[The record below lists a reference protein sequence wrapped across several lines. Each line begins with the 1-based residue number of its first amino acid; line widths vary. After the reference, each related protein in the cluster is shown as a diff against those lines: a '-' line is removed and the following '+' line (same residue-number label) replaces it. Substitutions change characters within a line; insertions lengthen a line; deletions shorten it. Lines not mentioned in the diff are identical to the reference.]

1 MENSFLISQP
11 QGFNMLGQR
20 GNQEDSLFP
29 SLDDATSSRRVF
41 MVCDGMGGHEH
52 GEVASR
58 CVAETIGTLASAV
71 GECTVEVMRQTFED
85 ALDEAYRRLDALD
98 GEGDGRGRTMGTT
111 LTFLAFC
118 TDGVLVAHIGDSR
131 VYQFR
136 RGQGVVFRT
145 RDHSLVEDLIA
156 AGELTPDEARTHPR
170 HNIIT
175 RAVQPHQ
182 ESPARATFKVLT
194 DVRRGDLFFL
204 CSDGVMEQVENAT
217 LAQILLADA
226 PLEQRMQALVE
237 ECRHRETRD
246 NHTGYLL
253 EVVGCP
259 QLSDVETVTADSAST
274 DGECVGSSPC
284 RCFFHIYGRRYG
296 WLLAAMLLL
305 LFALL
310 LVMVGRRGSTPAEA
324 PRRVLLEPVH
334 RPSR

>member
-20 GNQEDSLFP
+20 GNQEDALFP
-29 SLDDATSSRRVF
+29 SLGEATSARRVF

-58 CVAETIGTLASAV
+58 CVAETIGTLASAA
-71 GECTVEVMRQTFED
+71 GECTVELMRQTFED

-98 GEGDGRGRTMGTT
+98 GDGGGRGRTMGTT

-156 AGELTPDEARTHPR
+156 AGELTPDEARSHPR
-170 HNIIT
+170 RNIIT

-182 ESPARATFKVLT
+182 ESPARATFRVLT

-204 CSDGVMEQVENAT
+204 CSDGVTEQVENAA

-226 PLEQRMQALVE
+226 PLEQRMQTLVE
-237 ECRHRETRD
+237 ECQRRETRD

-253 EVVGCP
+253 EVVGGTR
-259 QLSDVETVTADSAST
+259 LTASEAVVATDDATPSA
-274 DGECVGSSPC
+274 VAVPC
-284 RCFFHIYGRRYG
+284 RCACHGRRRYV
-296 WLLAAMLLL
+296 WILMAFLLIVLLAFL
-305 LFALL
+305 LF
-310 LVMVGRRGSTPAEA
+310 MVGRRHNTPAET
-324 PRRVLLEPVH
+324 PHEVNLVPVERTPH
-334 RPSR
+334 

>member
-1 MENSFLISQP
+1 
-11 QGFNMLGQR
+11 MLGQR
-20 GNQEDSLFP
+20 GNQEDALFP
-29 SLDDATSSRRVF
+29 SLDEATSARRVF

-98 GEGDGRGRTMGTT
+98 ADGDGRGRTMGTT

-170 HNIIT
+170 RNIIT

-182 ESPARATFKVLT
+182 ESPARATFRVLT
-194 DVRRGDLFFL
+194 EVRRGDLFLL
-204 CSDGVMEQVENAT
+204 CSDGVTEQLEDAA
-217 LAQILLADA
+217 LAEILFDDA
-226 PLEQRMQALVE
+226 SLEQRMQTLVE
-237 ECRHRETRD
+237 ECQRRETRD

-253 EVVGCP
+253 EVVGGTR
-259 QLSDVETVTADSAST
+259 LTASDAVVITDEATPSA
-274 DGECVGSSPC
+274 VAAPC
-284 RCFFHIYGRRYG
+284 RCSCHGRRLYVWFLVG
-296 WLLAAMLLL
+296 LLLILLLAV
-305 LFALL
+305 L
-310 LVMVGRRGSTPAEA
+310 LVMVGRRHDTPAETPRVEYLKPVQRA
-324 PRRVLLEPVH
+324 PH
-334 RPSR
+334 

>member
-1 MENSFLISQP
+1 
-11 QGFNMLGQR
+11 MLGQR
-20 GNQEDSLFP
+20 GNQEDALFP
-29 SLDDATSSRRVF
+29 SLDEATSARRVF

-98 GEGDGRGRTMGTT
+98 ADGGGRGRTMGTT

-156 AGELTPDEARTHPR
+156 AGELTPEEARSHPR
-170 HNIIT
+170 RNIIT

-182 ESPARATFKVLT
+182 ESPARATFRVLT
-194 DVRRGDLFFL
+194 DVRRGDLFLL
-204 CSDGVMEQVENAT
+204 CSDGVTEQLEDAA
-217 LAQILLADA
+217 LAEILLDDA
-226 PLEQRMQALVE
+226 TLEQRMQTLVD
-237 ECRHRETRD
+237 ECQRRETRD

-253 EVVGCP
+253 EVVGGTR
-259 QLSDVETVTADSAST
+259 LTASDAVVITDEATPSA
-274 DGECVGSSPC
+274 VAAPC
-284 RCFFHIYGRRYG
+284 RCSCRGRRLYVWFLVG
-296 WLLAAMLLL
+296 LLL
-305 LFALL
+305 ILLLTVL
-310 LVMVGRRGSTPAEA
+310 LVMVGLLHDTPAET
-324 PRRVLLEPVH
+324 PHEVNLVPVERTPH
-334 RPSR
+334 

>member
-20 GNQEDSLFP
+20 GNQEDALFP
-29 SLDDATSSRRVF
+29 SLDEATSARRVF

-98 GEGDGRGRTMGTT
+98 TDGDGRGRTMGTT

-156 AGELTPDEARTHPR
+156 AGELTPEEARSHPR
-170 HNIIT
+170 RNIIT

-182 ESPARATFKVLT
+182 ESPARATFRVLT
-194 DVRRGDLFFL
+194 DVRRGDLFLL
-204 CSDGVMEQVENAT
+204 CSDGVTEQLEDAA
-217 LAQILLADA
+217 LAEILLDNGS
-226 PLEQRMQALVE
+226 LEQRMQTLVE
-237 ECRHRETRD
+237 ECQRRETRD

-253 EVVGCP
+253 EVVGGTR
-259 QLSDVETVTADSAST
+259 LTASDAVVAT
-274 DGECVGSSPC
+274 DEATPSVVAAPC
-284 RCFFHIYGRRYG
+284 RCSCHGRRLYVWFLVG
-296 WLLAAMLLL
+296 LLLILLLAV
-305 LFALL
+305 L
-310 LVMVGRRGSTPAEA
+310 LVMVGRRHDTPAET
-324 PRRVLLEPVH
+324 PRVVNLVPVQRAH
-334 RPSR
+334 TD

>member
-20 GNQEDSLFP
+20 GNQEDALFP

-58 CVAETIGTLASAV
+58 CVAETIGTLASVV
-71 GECTVEVMRQTFED
+71 GECSVEVMRQTFED

-98 GEGDGRGRTMGTT
+98 ADGGGRGRTMGTT

-170 HNIIT
+170 RNIIT

-182 ESPARATFKVLT
+182 ESPARATFRVLT
-194 DVRRGDLFFL
+194 DVRPGDLFLL
-204 CSDGVMEQVENAT
+204 CSDGVTEQLEDAA
-217 LAQILLADA
+217 LAEILLDDA
-226 PLEQRMQALVE
+226 TLEQRMQTLVE
-237 ECRHRETRD
+237 ECQRRETRD

-253 EVVGCP
+253 EVVGGTR
-259 QLSDVETVTADSAST
+259 LTASDAVVITDEATPSA
-274 DGECVGSSPC
+274 VAAPC
-284 RCFFHIYGRRYG
+284 RWSCHSRCRRYV
-296 WLLAAMLLL
+296 WFLVALL
-305 LFALL
+305 LFVLL
-310 LVMVGRRGSTPAEA
+310 AFLLFMVGRRHNTPVET
-324 PRRVLLEPVH
+324 PHEVNLVPVQRTPH
-334 RPSR
+334 

>member
-1 MENSFLISQP
+1 
-11 QGFNMLGQR
+11 MLGQR
-20 GNQEDSLFP
+20 GNQEDALFP
-29 SLDDATSSRRVF
+29 SLDEATSARRVF

-98 GEGDGRGRTMGTT
+98 ADGGGRGRTMGTT

-156 AGELTPDEARTHPR
+156 AGELTPDEARSHPR
-170 HNIIT
+170 RNIIT

-182 ESPARATFKVLT
+182 ESPARVTFRVLT
-194 DVRRGDLFFL
+194 DVRRGDLFLL
-204 CSDGVMEQVENAT
+204 CSDGVTEQLEDAA
-217 LAQILLADA
+217 LAEILLDEAS
-226 PLEQRMQALVE
+226 LEQRMQTLVE
-237 ECRHRETRD
+237 ECQRRETRD

-253 EVVGCP
+253 EMVGCP
-259 QLSDVETVTADSAST
+259 QLSDVETVPAVAASADGGCPVSSLRR
-274 DGECVGSSPC
+274 CVCRSSG
-284 RCFFHIYGRRYG
+284 FRYV
-296 WLLAAMLLL
+296 WLLVVLLL
-305 LFALL
+305 LALL
-310 LVMVGRRGSTPAEA
+310 LVMVGRRCSTPQEA
-324 PRRVLLEPVH
+324 PRKVLLEPVH

>member
-20 GNQEDSLFP
+20 GNQEDALFP
-29 SLDDATSSRRVF
+29 SLDEVTSARRVF
-41 MVCDGMGGHEH
+41 MVCDGMGGHEY

-98 GEGDGRGRTMGTT
+98 ADGDGRGRTMGTT

-170 HNIIT
+170 RNIIT

-182 ESPARATFKVLT
+182 ESPARATFRVLT
-194 DVRRGDLFFL
+194 DVRRGDLFLL
-204 CSDGVMEQVENAT
+204 CSDGVTEQLEDAA
-217 LAQILLADA
+217 LAEILLDDA
-226 PLEQRMQALVE
+226 SLEQRMQTLVE
-237 ECRHRETRD
+237 ECQRRETRD

-253 EVVGCP
+253 EVVGGTR
-259 QLSDVETVTADSAST
+259 LTASDAVVITDDATPSA
-274 DGECVGSSPC
+274 VAAPC
-284 RCFFHIYGRRYG
+284 RCSCHGRRLYVWFLVG
-296 WLLAAMLLL
+296 LLLILLLAV
-305 LFALL
+305 L
-310 LVMVGRRGSTPAEA
+310 LVMVGRRHNTPAET
-324 PRRVLLEPVH
+324 PREEYLKPVQRTPH
-334 RPSR
+334 

>member
-1 MENSFLISQP
+1 
-11 QGFNMLGQR
+11 MLGQR
-20 GNQEDSLFP
+20 GNQEDALFP
-29 SLDDATSSRRVF
+29 SLDEATSARRVF

-71 GECTVEVMRQTFED
+71 GDCTVKVMRQTFED

-98 GEGDGRGRTMGTT
+98 ADGDGRGRTMGTT

-170 HNIIT
+170 RNIIT

-182 ESPARATFKVLT
+182 ESPARATFRVLT
-194 DVRRGDLFFL
+194 DVRRGDLFLL
-204 CSDGVMEQVENAT
+204 CSDGVTEQLEDAA
-217 LAQILLADA
+217 LAEILLDDA
-226 PLEQRMQALVE
+226 TLEQRMQTLVE
-237 ECRHRETRD
+237 ECQRRETRD

-253 EVVGCP
+253 EVVGGTR
-259 QLSDVETVTADSAST
+259 LTASDAVVITDEATPSA
-274 DGECVGSSPC
+274 VAAPC
-284 RCFFHIYGRRYG
+284 RCACHGRRLYWWFLVG
-296 WLLAAMLLL
+296 LLL
-305 LFALL
+305 ILLLTVL
-310 LVMVGRRGSTPAEA
+310 LVMVGRWHDTPAEI
-324 PRRVLLEPVH
+324 PHEVNLVPVQRTPH
-334 RPSR
+334 

>member
-20 GNQEDSLFP
+20 GNQEDALFP
-29 SLDDATSSRRVF
+29 SLDEATSARRVF
-41 MVCDGMGGHEH
+41 MVCDGRGGHEH

-71 GECTVEVMRQTFED
+71 GECTVEVMRQPFED

-98 GEGDGRGRTMGTT
+98 ADGDGRGRTMGTT

-156 AGELTPDEARTHPR
+156 AGELTPDVARTHPR
-170 HNIIT
+170 RNIIT

-182 ESPARATFKVLT
+182 ESPVRATFRVLT
-194 DVRRGDLFFL
+194 DVRRGDLFLL
-204 CSDGVMEQVENAT
+204 CSDGVTEQLEDAA
-217 LAQILLADA
+217 LAQILLDDA
-226 PLEQRMQALVE
+226 TLEQRMQTLVE
-237 ECRHRETRD
+237 ECQRRETRD

-253 EVVGCP
+253 EVVGGTR
-259 QLSDVETVTADSAST
+259 LTASETVVATDEATPSA
-274 DGECVGSSPC
+274 VAAPC
-284 RCFFHIYGRRYG
+284 RCSCYGRRLYWWFLVG
-296 WLLAAMLLL
+296 LLL
-305 LFALL
+305 ILLLPVL
-310 LVMVGRRGSTPAEA
+310 LVMVGRQHNTPAET
-324 PRRVLLEPVH
+324 PHEVNLEPVQRTPH
-334 RPSR
+334 

>member
-1 MENSFLISQP
+1 MENNFLIAQP

-20 GNQEDSLFP
+20 GNQEDALFP
-29 SLDDATSSRRVF
+29 SLDEATSARRVF

-71 GECTVEVMRQTFED
+71 GECSVEVMRQTFED
-85 ALDEAYRRLDALD
+85 ALNEAYRRLDALD
-98 GEGDGRGRTMGTT
+98 ADGDGRGRTMGTT

-156 AGELTPDEARTHPR
+156 AGELTPDEARSHPR
-170 HNIIT
+170 RNIIT

-182 ESPARATFKVLT
+182 ESPARATFRVLT
-194 DVRRGDLFFL
+194 DVRRGDLFLL
-204 CSDGVMEQVENAT
+204 CSDGVTEQLEDAA
-217 LAQILLADA
+217 LAEILLDDA
-226 PLEQRMQALVE
+226 TLEQRMQTLVE
-237 ECRHRETRD
+237 ECQRRETRD

-253 EVVGCP
+253 EVVGGTR
-259 QLSDVETVTADSAST
+259 LTASDAVVITDDATPSA
-274 DGECVGSSPC
+274 VAAPC
-284 RCFFHIYGRRYG
+284 RCSCHGRRLYWWFLVG
-296 WLLAAMLLL
+296 LLL
-305 LFALL
+305 ILL
-310 LVMVGRRGSTPAEA
+310 LTVLFVTVGRRHNTPAET
-324 PRRVLLEPVH
+324 PHEVNLVPVQRASH
-334 RPSR
+334 

>member
-20 GNQEDSLFP
+20 GNQEDALFP
-29 SLDDATSSRRVF
+29 SLDEATSARRVY

-58 CVAETIGTLASAV
+58 CVAETIGTLASAA

-98 GEGDGRGRTMGTT
+98 ADGGGRGRTMGTT

-131 VYQFR
+131 VYLFR

-170 HNIIT
+170 RNIIT

-182 ESPARATFKVLT
+182 ESPARATFRVLT
-194 DVRRGDLFFL
+194 DVRRGDLFLL
-204 CSDGVMEQVENAT
+204 CSDGVTEQLEDAA
-217 LAQILLADA
+217 LAEILLDDA
-226 PLEQRMQALVE
+226 TLEQRMQTLVE
-237 ECRHRETRD
+237 ECQRRETRD

-253 EVVGCP
+253 EVVGGTR
-259 QLSDVETVTADSAST
+259 LTASETVVAT
-274 DGECVGSSPC
+274 DDATPAAVAAPC
-284 RCFFHIYGRRYG
+284 RCACHGRRLYVSFLVG
-296 WLLAAMLLL
+296 LLLILLLAV
-305 LFALL
+305 L
-310 LVMVGRRGSTPAEA
+310 LVMVGRRYNTPAET
-324 PRRVLLEPVH
+324 PRVVNLEPVQRAPH
-334 RPSR
+334 

>member
-1 MENSFLISQP
+1 MENSFLIAQP
-11 QGFNMLGQR
+11 QGFSLVGQR
-20 GNQEDSLFP
+20 GNQEDALFP
-29 SLDDATSSRRVF
+29 PLGEATPAQRVF

-58 CVAETIGTLASAV
+58 CVAETVGSLTAAV
-71 GECTVEVMRQTFED
+71 GECAVEAMRHTFEA
-85 ALDEAYRRLDALD
+85 ALNEAYRRLDALD
-98 GEGDGRGRTMGTT
+98 THADGRGRTMGTT

-136 RGQGVVFRT
+136 PGQGVVFQT

-156 AGELTPDEARTHPR
+156 AGELTPEEARTHPR

-194 DVRRGDLFFL
+194 DIRRGDLFFL

-259 QLSDVETVTADSAST
+259 RLSDVGAVTAVAASA
-274 DGECVGSSPC
+274 DGGCPVSSLRRCVCRSSG
-284 RCFFHIYGRRYG
+284 FRYV
-296 WLLAAMLLL
+296 WLLVVLLL
-305 LFALL
+305 LALL
-310 LVMVGRRGSTPAEA
+310 LVMVGRRCSTPQEA
-324 PRRVLLEPVH
+324 PRKVLLEPVH

>member
-1 MENSFLISQP
+1 
-11 QGFNMLGQR
+11 MLGQR
-20 GNQEDSLFP
+20 GNQEDALFP
-29 SLDDATSSRRVF
+29 SLDEATSARRVF

-98 GEGDGRGRTMGTT
+98 ADGGGRGRTMGTT

-118 TDGVLVAHIGDSR
+118 TDGVLVGHIGDSR

-156 AGELTPDEARTHPR
+156 AGELTPDEARSHPR
-170 HNIIT
+170 RNIIT

-182 ESPARATFKVLT
+182 ESPARATFRVLT
-194 DVRRGDLFFL
+194 EVRRGDLFLL
-204 CSDGVMEQVENAT
+204 CSDGVTEQLEDAA
-217 LAQILLADA
+217 LAEILLDDA
-226 PLEQRMQALVE
+226 SLEQRMQTLVE
-237 ECRHRETRD
+237 ECQRRETRD

-253 EVVGCP
+253 EVVGGTR
-259 QLSDVETVTADSAST
+259 LTASDAVVITDEATPSAFAA
-274 DGECVGSSPC
+274 PC
-284 RCFFHIYGRRYG
+284 RCSFHGRRLYVWFLVG
-296 WLLAAMLLL
+296 LLLILLLAV
-305 LFALL
+305 L
-310 LVMVGRRGSTPAEA
+310 LVMVGRRHDTPAET
-324 PRRVLLEPVH
+324 PHEVNLVPVERTSH
-334 RPSR
+334 

>member
-1 MENSFLISQP
+1 
-11 QGFNMLGQR
+11 MLGQR
-20 GNQEDSLFP
+20 GNQEDALFP
-29 SLDDATSSRRVF
+29 SLDEATSARRVF

-71 GECTVEVMRQTFED
+71 GECAVEAMRHTFEA

-98 GEGDGRGRTMGTT
+98 THADGRGRTMGTT

-136 RGQGVVFRT
+136 PGQGVVFRT

-156 AGELTPDEARTHPR
+156 AGELTPEEARSHPR
-170 HNIIT
+170 RNIIT

-182 ESPARATFKVLT
+182 ESPARATFRVLT
-194 DVRRGDLFFL
+194 DVRRGDLFLL
-204 CSDGVMEQVENAT
+204 CSDGVTEQLEDAA
-217 LAQILLADA
+217 LAEILLDDA
-226 PLEQRMQALVE
+226 TLEQRMQTLVE
-237 ECRHRETRD
+237 ECQRRETRD

-253 EVVGCP
+253 EMVGCP
-259 QLSDVETVTADSAST
+259 QLSDVETVPAVAASADGGCPVSSLRR
-274 DGECVGSSPC
+274 CVCRSSG
-284 RCFFHIYGRRYG
+284 FRYV
-296 WLLAAMLLL
+296 WLLVVLLL
-305 LFALL
+305 LALL
-310 LVMVGRRGSTPAEA
+310 LVMVGRRCSTPQEA
-324 PRRVLLEPVH
+324 PRKVLLEPVH

>member
-20 GNQEDSLFP
+20 GNQEDALFP
-29 SLDDATSSRRVF
+29 SLDEATSARRVF

-98 GEGDGRGRTMGTT
+98 ADGDGRGRTMGTT

-170 HNIIT
+170 RNIIT

-182 ESPARATFKVLT
+182 ESPARATFRVLT
-194 DVRRGDLFFL
+194 DVRRGDLFLL
-204 CSDGVMEQVENAT
+204 CSDGVTEQLEDAA
-217 LAQILLADA
+217 LAEILLDDA
-226 PLEQRMQALVE
+226 SLEQRMQTLVE
-237 ECRHRETRD
+237 ECQRRETRD

-253 EVVGCP
+253 EVVGGTR
-259 QLSDVETVTADSAST
+259 LTASDAVVITDEATPSA
-274 DGECVGSSPC
+274 VAAPC
-284 RCFFHIYGRRYG
+284 RCSCHGRRLYV
-296 WLLAAMLLL
+296 WFLVVLLLIVLLAV
-305 LFALL
+305 L
-310 LVMVGRRGSTPAEA
+310 LVMVGRRHSTPAETPRVEYLKPVQRA
-324 PRRVLLEPVH
+324 PH
-334 RPSR
+334 

>member
-20 GNQEDSLFP
+20 GNQEDALFP

-58 CVAETIGTLASAV
+58 CVAETIGTLASAA
-71 GECTVEVMRQTFED
+71 GECTVEVMRKTFEV

-98 GEGDGRGRTMGTT
+98 ADGGGRGRTMGTT

-170 HNIIT
+170 RNIIT

-182 ESPARATFKVLT
+182 ESPARATFRVLT
-194 DVRRGDLFFL
+194 DVRRGDLFLL
-204 CSDGVMEQVENAT
+204 CSDGVTEQLEDAA
-217 LAQILLADA
+217 LSEILLDDA
-226 PLEQRMQALVE
+226 TLEQRMQTLVE
-237 ECRHRETRD
+237 ECQRRETRD

-253 EVVGCP
+253 EVVGGTR
-259 QLSDVETVTADSAST
+259 LTASDAVVATDEATPSA
-274 DGECVGSSPC
+274 VAAPC
-284 RCFFHIYGRRYG
+284 RCACHGRRRLY
-296 WLLAAMLLL
+296 WWFLVVLLLIVLLAV
-305 LFALL
+305 L
-310 LVMVGRRGSTPAEA
+310 LVMVGRRHDTPAET
-324 PRRVLLEPVH
+324 PRVVNLEPVQRASH
-334 RPSR
+334 

>member
-20 GNQEDSLFP
+20 GNQEDALFP
-29 SLDDATSSRRVF
+29 SLDEATSARRVF

-85 ALDEAYRRLDALD
+85 ALDEAYRRLDTLD
-98 GEGDGRGRTMGTT
+98 ADGDGRGRTMGTT

-136 RGQGVVFRT
+136 PGQGVVFRT

-156 AGELTPDEARTHPR
+156 AGELTPEEARTHPR
-170 HNIIT
+170 RNIIT

-194 DVRRGDLFFL
+194 DIRRGDLFFL
-204 CSDGVMEQVENAT
+204 CSDGVTEQLEDAA
-217 LAQILLADA
+217 LAEILLDEAS
-226 PLEQRMQALVE
+226 LEQRMQTLVE
-237 ECRHRETRD
+237 ECQRRETRD

-253 EVVGCP
+253 EVVGGTR
-259 QLSDVETVTADSAST
+259 LTASDAVVITDEATPSA
-274 DGECVGSSPC
+274 VAAPC
-284 RCFFHIYGRRYG
+284 RCACHGRRLYWWFLVG
-296 WLLAAMLLL
+296 LLL
-305 LFALL
+305 ILLLTVL
-310 LVMVGRRGSTPAEA
+310 LVMVGRQHNTPAET
-324 PRRVLLEPVH
+324 PHEVNLVPVERTPH
-334 RPSR
+334 

>member
-20 GNQEDSLFP
+20 GNQEDALFP
-29 SLDDATSSRRVF
+29 SLDEATSARRVF

-85 ALDEAYRRLDALD
+85 ALNEAYRRLDALD
-98 GEGDGRGRTMGTT
+98 ADGGGRGRTMGTT

-170 HNIIT
+170 RNIIT

-182 ESPARATFKVLT
+182 ESPVRATFRVLT
-194 DVRRGDLFFL
+194 DVRRGDLFLL
-204 CSDGVMEQVENAT
+204 CSDGVTEQLEDAA
-217 LAQILLADA
+217 LAEILLDDTS
-226 PLEQRMQALVE
+226 LEQRMQTLVE
-237 ECRHRETRD
+237 ECQRRETRD

-253 EVVGCP
+253 EVVGGTR
-259 QLSDVETVTADSAST
+259 LTASETVVATDEATPSA
-274 DGECVGSSPC
+274 VAAPC
-284 RCFFHIYGRRYG
+284 RCSCYGRRRYV
-296 WLLAAMLLL
+296 WILMAFLLIVLLAFL
-305 LFALL
+305 LF
-310 LVMVGRRGSTPAEA
+310 MVGRRHNTPAET
-324 PRRVLLEPVH
+324 PHEVNLVPVERTPH
-334 RPSR
+334 

>member
-20 GNQEDSLFP
+20 GNQEDALFP

-71 GECTVEVMRQTFED
+71 GECTVAVMRQTFED
-85 ALDEAYRRLDALD
+85 ALYEAYRRLDSLD
-98 GEGDGRGRTMGTT
+98 ADGGGRGRTMGTT

-170 HNIIT
+170 RNIIT

-182 ESPARATFKVLT
+182 ESPARATFRVLT
-194 DVRRGDLFFL
+194 DVRRGDLFLL
-204 CSDGVMEQVENAT
+204 CSDGVTEQLEDAA
-217 LAQILLADA
+217 LAEILLDDA
-226 PLEQRMQALVE
+226 TLEQRMQTLVE
-237 ECRHRETRD
+237 ECQRRETRD

-253 EVVGCP
+253 EVVGGTR
-259 QLSDVETVTADSAST
+259 LTASDAVVITDEATPSA
-274 DGECVGSSPC
+274 VAAPC
-284 RCFFHIYGRRYG
+284 RCSCHGRRLY
-296 WLLAAMLLL
+296 WWFLVVLLLIVLLAV
-305 LFALL
+305 L
-310 LVMVGRRGSTPAEA
+310 LVMVGRRHDTPAET
-324 PRRVLLEPVH
+324 PRVVNLEPVQRTPH
-334 RPSR
+334 

>member
-1 MENSFLISQP
+1 
-11 QGFNMLGQR
+11 MLGQR
-20 GNQEDSLFP
+20 GNQEDALFP
-29 SLDDATSSRRVF
+29 SLDEATSARRVY

-58 CVAETIGTLASAV
+58 CVAETIGTLASAA

-98 GEGDGRGRTMGTT
+98 ADGGGRGRTMGTT

-131 VYQFR
+131 VYLFR

-170 HNIIT
+170 RNIIT

-182 ESPARATFKVLT
+182 ESPARATFRVLT
-194 DVRRGDLFFL
+194 DVRRGDLFLL
-204 CSDGVMEQVENAT
+204 CSDGVTEQLEDAA
-217 LAQILLADA
+217 LAEILLDDA
-226 PLEQRMQALVE
+226 TLEQRMQTLVE
-237 ECRHRETRD
+237 ECQRRETRD

-259 QLSDVETVTADSAST
+259 RLSDVGAGTAVAASA
-274 DGECVGSSPC
+274 DGGCPVSSLRRCVCRSSG
-284 RCFFHIYGRRYG
+284 FRYV
-296 WLLAAMLLL
+296 WLLVVLLL
-305 LFALL
+305 LALL
-310 LVMVGRRGSTPAEA
+310 LVMVGRRCSTPQEA
-324 PRRVLLEPVH
+324 PRKVLLEPVH

>member
-1 MENSFLISQP
+1 MENSFLIAQP
-11 QGFNMLGQR
+11 QGFSLVGQR
-20 GNQEDSLFP
+20 GNQEDALFP
-29 SLDDATSSRRVF
+29 PLGEATPAQRVF

-58 CVAETIGTLASAV
+58 CVAETVGTLTAAV
-71 GECTVEVMRQTFED
+71 GECAVEAMRHTFEA

-98 GEGDGRGRTMGTT
+98 THADGRGRTMGTT

-136 RGQGVVFRT
+136 PGQGVVFQT

-156 AGELTPDEARTHPR
+156 AGELTPEEARTHPR

-226 PLEQRMQALVE
+226 PLEQRMQMLVE

-259 QLSDVETVTADSAST
+259 RLSDVGAGTAVAASA
-274 DGECVGSSPC
+274 DGGCPVSSLRRCVCRSSGFRYVCSLPCPPARNGWQTGQYAGGSSTS
-284 RCFFHIYGRRYG
+284 G
-296 WLLAAMLLL
+296 
-305 LFALL
+305 ALGTRSPPFTL
-310 LVMVGRRGSTPAEA
+310 IV
-324 PRRVLLEPVH
+324 
-334 RPSR
+334 